1 MPHDPRTPPVLLPRD
16 AAALAFIGRGYE
28 VAQYQLRAAVFPGLS
43 EVVASRRVRRWVA
56 ERFITVERFQ
66 GFGINRLRLTEAG
79 REAVV
84 AAGVASEDELFVPSK
99 PVALK
104 DLAHTLWINDLRV
117 LAAEGLPFVA
127 DRVAPAWYLQRTV
140 ASPAIPDLLLVRR
153 PRDGK
158 RGTVLAMEVDLGGE
172 RLKATFLPKLRLL
185 ATLLQE
191 WAGESARPAIVVL
204 TRGPRRLASMQEAIT
219 ARGLP
224 VRIAAS
230 LLPSAAGGEA
240 LAGLRVLLRGAV
252 CSSPRPPVGAT
263 PSDPAPAS
271 SERAEGTPGLSE
283 ETDS

>member
-1 MPHDPRTPPVLLPRD
+1 MLLPRD

-56 ERFITVERFQ
+56 DGFITVERFQ

-84 AAGVASEDELFVPSK
+84 AAGAAAEDELFVPSK
-99 PVALK
+99 AVALK

-117 LAAEGLPFVA
+117 LAMEGLPFVA

-140 ASPAIPDLLLVRR
+140 QPGPPAIPDLFLVRR

-172 RLKATFLPKLRLL
+172 RLKATFLPKLDLL
-185 ATLLQE
+185 AEMLQA
-191 WAGESARPAIVVL
+191 WAGETARPAIVVL
-204 TRGPRRLASMQEAIT
+204 TRGPRRLASMQEALG
-219 ARGLP
+219 ARALP
-224 VRIAAS
+224 VRVAVS

-240 LAGLRVLLRGAV
+240 LAGLRVLLRGGV
-252 CSSPRPPVGAT
+252 SSSAQPPVEVSNSDAT
-263 PSDPAPAS
+263 VPSG
-271 SERAEGTPGLSE
+271 EEAEGARGLSG
-283 ETDS
+283 ETRW